1 MGIWLEHMGS
11 KPPAPK
17 MNWLPP
23 FLVPMNTRSTYWT
36 FIFRYCAHMCKLWPP
51 SPANKRK
58 ETWMESLL
66 SKWKVHSGHS
76 TLHTKPKLETT
87 SPPPC
92 HPQEKTRR
100 TLHSMLCLFISC
112 MEILFLKLVVIIIWH
127 GLPYNLFRF
136 GISVPC
142 NWHTLKILI
151 RHLSFWFWEFR
162 HIRNKFNNI
171 VAILICDFVYFWL
184 DWLKDLNAEM
194 NWSWARI

>member
-1 MGIWLEHMGS
+1 
-11 KPPAPK
+11 
-17 MNWLPP
+17 
-23 FLVPMNTRSTYWT
+23 
-36 FIFRYCAHMCKLWPP
+36 
-51 SPANKRK
+51 
-58 ETWMESLL
+58 
-66 SKWKVHSGHS
+66 
-76 TLHTKPKLETT
+76 
-87 SPPPC
+87 
-92 HPQEKTRR
+92 
-100 TLHSMLCLFISC
+100 MLCLFISC

-127 GLPYNLFRF
+127 GLPYYLFRF